1 MEAFF
6 NRIGQLGGTLT
17 MLGLVGTRFV
27 FVVDGGERAVIFNI
41 FSGVQP
47 KIYGEGMHFKWP
59 MIIQPKYFEV
69 RSMYRTINSSTG
81 TRDLQRVD
89 LTLRVLYRPQ
99 SEKLPEILNNLG
111 QNYDEKIIPS
121 IGNEVLKSIIANYDA
136 GQLLT
141 MREKVSMDIRT

>member
-6 NRIGQLGGTLT
+6 NRIGSMGGGLTVLGII
-17 MLGLVGTRFV
+17 GTRFL
-27 FVVDGGERAVIFNI
+27 FVVDGGERAVVFNI

-59 MIIQPKYFEV
+59 MIMQPKYFEV
-69 RSMYRTINSSTG
+69 RYMYRTINSSTG

-99 SEKLPEILNNLG
+99 EEKLPEILNNLG

-141 MREKVSMDIRT
+141 MREKVS